1 MYSHIIWDW
10 NGTLLDDRDLCNE
23 TVNRLLESRGCAPLS
38 RERYYEVFGFPVENY
53 YAAAGFDFSKD
64 PYPVLAQEF
73 MDMYIPASLS
83 CGLTPGARCALDYFR
98 ASGRAQIILTASD
111 TDTLGRQMEK
121 LGIADRFD
129 AVLGQDNIYAR
140 GKTEIAAEWIRN
152 SGLDPKELLMIGDT
166 LHDAEIAGVLGC
178 DCVLI
183 ARGHHDE
190 KRLAAAGCPVYTS
203 LFALLR
209 ELTGGMPEG
218 CVFDMDG
225 TVLDTVMDIAGA
237 VNATRAHY
245 GEPPC
250 TREEVVEAICHGVR
264 NLLKTLIRGAA
275 EDETFLD
282 EVVAFYRGCYSS
294 HLTDRTVPYAG
305 IPELLSHLEATGIPA
320 SIQSNKSHHLVLR
333 IAGTF
338 FPDRFVHVSGLR
350 DGCAPK
356 PSPEGALTAAKDMKV
371 MPERCCYIGDSDV
384 DIKTGMNAG
393 MLPLG
398 VSWGYRSREVLF
410 EAGAQLVFDTVA
422 ELSAFLGDE
431 SRL

>member
-23 TVNRLLESRGCAPLS
+23 TVNRLLVSRGCAPLS

-53 YAAAGFDFSKD
+53 YAAAGFDFAKD

-140 GKTEIAAEWIRN
+140 GKTELAADWIRE
-152 SGLDPKELLMIGDT
+152 SGLDPKDLLMIGDT

-190 KRLAAAGCPVYTS
+190 KRLAAADCPVYTS
-203 LFALLR
+203 LFAFLR
-209 ELTGGMPEG
+209 ELTGGMPAG

-225 TVLDTVMDIAGA
+225 TILDTLPDIAGA
-237 VNATRAHY
+237 VNATRALC
-245 GEPPC
+245 GCPDC
-250 TREEVVEAICHGVR
+250 TLREVTDAICHGVR
-264 NLLKTLIRGAA
+264 NLLKTLIPGAGENEA
-275 EDETFLD
+275 YLD
-282 EVVAFYRGCYSS
+282 EVVGYYREFYSA
-294 HLTDRTVPYAG
+294 HLTDRTKPYAG
-305 IPELLSHLEATGIPA
+305 IPELLEHLTAGKIPV
-320 SIQSNKSHHLVLR
+320 SVQSNKSHHLVLR
-333 IAGTF
+333 IADTF
-338 FPDRFVHVSGLR
+338 FPGRFAHVSGLR

-356 PSPEGALTAAKDMKV
+356 PSPAGALAAAADMGVEAEK
-371 MPERCCYIGDSDV
+371 CCYIGDSDV
-384 DIKTGMNAG
+384 DIKTGLNAG
-393 MLPLG
+393 MRPLG
-398 VSWGYRSREVLF
+398 VSWGYRSREEIF
-410 EAGAQLVFDTVA
+410 AAGARLVFDTVA